1 MKRGTRKTGFRFAS
15 GLAWFGLLTACGL
28 ARAAMPDGPY
38 VLRSGAG
45 WEALTL
51 VLENGVAVK
60 KTLPLDVGVAVSVPA
75 VGAVPAFTVKPRA
88 PAANAPDEVTTAPKA
103 PVFVLADT
111 HGEFEILVS
120 MLRAHKVVGP
130 RLEWKFARG
139 HLVVL
144 GDVFDRG
151 PNHLEIL
158 WLLYKLEAEAQKAG
172 GGVHLVLGNH
182 ETMVMRGDLR
192 YLHPKYQQ
200 STAALGVRSYAEL
213 FAADTL
219 LGQWLRSKASMLEV
233 NDSLCLHAGVSR
245 ALLDST
251 LNLREINDAVRAALA
266 PGAGSSATAELVMGS
281 LGPLWY
287 RGYFAEQANFPAA
300 SMADIDLTLKT
311 FGVRRILIGHTIV
324 PAVTPMYSG
333 KVIAVQVQPRRD
345 DAGNANF
352 ESLLIRDGELRQA
365 RLDGSV
371 SRLSLRPSP

>member
-1 MKRGTRKTGFRFAS
+1 MKRNSGRKGIRIAS
-15 GLAWFGLLTACGL
+15 KLACLLLVMAVQAG
-28 ARAAMPDGPY
+28 AATSDGPY
-38 VLRSGAG
+38 VLRAAGG
-45 WEALTL
+45 WEVAS
-51 VLENGVAVK
+51 VSVKDGVAAK
-60 KTLPLDVGVAVSVPA
+60 QALPLGADASVTVPA
-75 VGAVPAFTVKPRA
+75 VGQVPAFAVRLRGQA
-88 PAANAPDEVTTAPKA
+88 GLAPDQVTTSAKA
-103 PVFVLADT
+103 PMFIVADT
-111 HGEFEILVS
+111 HGEYEILVA

-130 RLEWKFARG
+130 TLEWKFARG

-192 YLHPKYQQ
+192 YLHPKYQE
-200 STAALGVRSYAEL
+200 SAVTLGARSYADL

-219 LGQWLRSKASMLEV
+219 LGQWLRSKPALLKV

-251 LNLREINDAVRAALA
+251 LTLAEINDAVRAALA
-266 PGAGSSATAELVMGS
+266 PDAAGSATAELVMGS

-300 SMADIDLTLKT
+300 TTQDIDLTLKT

-324 PAVTPMYSG
+324 PTITPMYAG
-333 KVIAVQVQPRRD
+333 KVIAVQVQPKRD
-345 DAGNANF
+345 EAGHANF
-352 ESLLIRDGELRQA
+352 ESLLVRNGELWQA
-365 RLDGSV
+365 KLDGSLR
-371 SRLSLRPSP
+371 RLEK